1 MVRAMS
7 SFSSVWGHYHS
18 LHHRNLYVTPGLV
31 VLFFTFFLILDLRIE
46 SSPESGFEQENV
58 LGVLLAL
65 AQVLPLLFL
74 RKAPL
79 AMLMVIF
86 AAFVAHSALD
96 HQILWVAEFS
106 SLIGLYQVASATDD
120 RRSLFAGVVTFFVI
134 VTVFA
139 IIRED
144 LDAVI
149 ALTLLFA
156 AVWFVGIFVRSRHA
170 RLEIAELTVAELSD
184 EQARAMRDAT
194 NEERAR
200 IARELHD
207 IVGHALNLVV
217 IQAGAA
223 RRVFEASPEKAL
235 EALESIETNGR
246 QALSDVDRM
255 LGILRSSD
263 GAAAPRSPLEVR
275 PSMSRLGSL
284 VEELGETG
292 QPVDL
297 KVLGTPATL
306 APSVDLSAYRVVQEA
321 LTNVM
326 THAAGAKARVE
337 IEYSEDLLAVTI
349 TNDDSG
355 VNKAGGRTSGGRGI
369 VGMRE
374 RTALF
379 GGEFQ
384 AARTDD
390 GGGWRVYATFPI
402 GPTGGRE

>member
-1 MVRAMS
+1 ML
-7 SFSSVWGHYHS
+7 SFHSTWGRYQA
-18 LHHRNLYVTPGLV
+18 LHHRNLYVTPGLA
-31 VLFFTFFLILDLRIE
+31 VLFFLVFLVLDLRIK
-46 SSPESGFEQENV
+46 PEPDSGFEQENV
-58 LGVLLAL
+58 IGVLLAL
-65 AQVLPLLFL
+65 AQVFPLVFL

-86 AAFVAHSALD
+86 VAFVTHSALD
-96 HQILWVAEFS
+96 YQVLWVAQFTT
-106 SLIGLYQVASATDD
+106 LFGLYQVASATNK
-120 RRSLFAGVVTFFVI
+120 RQSLFAGAACFGVI

-144 LDAVI
+144 LDQAI
-149 ALTLLFA
+149 ALTLLFS
-156 AVWFVGIFVRSRHA
+156 AVWLVGIFVRSRHA

-194 NEERAR
+194 DVERAR

-223 RRVFEASPEKAL
+223 QRVFDSSPEKAL
-235 EALESIETNGR
+235 EAMKSVESNGR
-246 QALSDVDRM
+246 QALADVDRM
-255 LGILRSSD
+255 LGILRDSGD
-263 GAAAPRSPLEVR
+263 TATPASPIEVR

-284 VEELGETG
+284 VDELDATG

-297 KVLGTPATL
+297 KVSGTPTAL

-337 IEYSEDLLAVTI
+337 IEYSEDLLAVTV

-384 AARTDD
+384 AARADD

-402 GPTGGRE
+402 GPIGDRE

>member
-1 MVRAMS
+1 MVRSMS
-7 SFSSVWGHYHS
+7 SFSSVLGRYHA
-18 LHHRNLYVTPGLV
+18 LHHRNLYVTPGLA
-31 VLFFTFFLILDLRIE
+31 VLFFTFFLVLDLRIE
-46 SSPESGFEQENV
+46 PAPDSGFEQENTI
-58 LGVLLAL
+58 GVLLAL

-79 AMLMVIF
+79 ATLMVIF
-86 AAFVAHSALD
+86 VAFVAHSALD
-96 HQILWVAEFS
+96 HQVLWVAEFS
-106 SLIGLYQVASATDD
+106 TLIGLYQVTSATDD
-120 RRSLFAGVVTFFVI
+120 RQSLFAGVVCFGVI

-144 LDAVI
+144 LDSAI

-156 AVWFVGIFVRSRHA
+156 AVWIVGNVVRSRRG
-170 RLEIAELTVAELSD
+170 RLQIAEQTVAELSED
-184 EQARAMRDAT
+184 QARATREAVQD
-194 NEERAR
+194 ERAR
-200 IARELHD
+200 ITRELHD
-207 IVGHALNLVV
+207 VLGHTLNLVV

-223 RRVFEASPEKAL
+223 QRVFEASPGKAL
-235 EALESIETNGR
+235 DALMSIETTSR

-255 LGILRSSD
+255 LGILRD
-263 GAAAPRSPLEVR
+263 PDDTTAAGPSLEAR

-284 VEELGETG
+284 VDELRSTG

-297 KVLGTPATL
+297 VVSGVPARL
-306 APSVDLSAYRVVQEA
+306 APSIDLSAYRVVQEA

-337 IEYSEDLLAVTI
+337 VEYSEDLLAVTV
-349 TNDDSG
+349 TNDGSG
-355 VNKAGGRTSGGRGI
+355 VDKATGRTSGGRGI

-390 GGGWRVYATFPI
+390 GGWRVHATFPI
-402 GPTGGRE
+402 GPVGGLK

>member
-1 MVRAMS
+1 
-7 SFSSVWGHYHS
+7 
-18 LHHRNLYVTPGLV
+18 
-31 VLFFTFFLILDLRIE
+31 
-46 SSPESGFEQENV
+46 
-58 LGVLLAL
+58 
-65 AQVLPLLFL
+65 
-74 RKAPL
+74 
-79 AMLMVIF
+79 MVILV
-86 AAFVAHSALD
+86 AFVAHSTLD
-96 HQILWVAEFS
+96 YQVLWVAQFTT
-106 SLIGLYQVASATDD
+106 LFGLYQVASATNN
-120 RRSLFAGVVTFFVI
+120 RQSLFAGAACLGVI

-144 LDAVI
+144 LDQAI
-149 ALTLLFA
+149 GITLFFS
-156 AVWFVGIFVRSRHA
+156 AVWLIGIFVRSRHA
-170 RLEIAELTVAELSD
+170 RLEIAELTVAELSG
-184 EQARAMRDAT
+184 EQERATLEAT

-255 LGILRSSD
+255 LGILRGSD
-263 GAAAPRSPLEVR
+263 AAAAPRSPLEVR

-284 VEELGETG
+284 VEELGATG

-297 KVLGTPATL
+297 KVFGTPATL
-306 APSVDLSAYRVVQEA
+306 APSIDLSAYRVVQEA

-326 THAAGAKARVE
+326 THAVGAKASVE
-337 IEYSEDLLAVTI
+337 VEYSNDLLSVTI
-349 TNDDSG
+349 TNDNTG
-355 VNKAGGRTSGGRGI
+355 VDKGVGRTSGGRGI

-379 GGEFQ
+379 GGEFE
-384 AARTDD
+384 ANGTNE
-390 GGGWRVYATFPI
+390 GGWRVHATFPI
-402 GPTGGRE
+402 ETTGSTDSSEGLK

>member
-1 MVRAMS
+1 MF
-7 SFSSVWGHYHS
+7 SFNSVGGRYQA
-18 LHHRNLYVTPGLV
+18 LHRQNLYVTPGIAT
-31 VLFFTFFLILDLRIE
+31 LFFLAFLMLDLRIE
-46 SSPESGFEQENV
+46 PTEDSGFEQENAI
-58 LGVLLAL
+58 GVLLAL
-65 AQVLPLLFL
+65 AQVLPLVFL

-79 AMLMVIF
+79 ATLMVILV
-86 AAFVAHSALD
+86 AFVAHSTFD
-96 HQILWVAEFS
+96 YQVLWVAQFTA
-106 SLIGLYQVASATDD
+106 LIGLYQVASATNN
-120 RRSLFAGVVTFFVI
+120 RQSFFAGAVCFGVI
-134 VTVFA
+134 VVVFA
-139 IIRED
+139 VIRQD

-156 AVWFVGIFVRSRHA
+156 AVWLIGIFVRSRHA

-284 VEELGETG
+284 VEELGATG

-402 GPTGGRE
+402 GPIGGRE